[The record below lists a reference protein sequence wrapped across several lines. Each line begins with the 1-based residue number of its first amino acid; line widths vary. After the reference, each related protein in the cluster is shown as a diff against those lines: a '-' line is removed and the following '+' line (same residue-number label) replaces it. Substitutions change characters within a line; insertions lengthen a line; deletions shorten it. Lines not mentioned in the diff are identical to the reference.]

1 MGKKIL
7 VDTNIAIGYIG
18 NRLNI
23 QLMDKLD
30 KLFNNQFHISVINK
44 IEMLGYPNLDKNE
57 EAKFNLLIDNSI
69 VHDIDNKVI
78 DKTIQIRKKYKIKLP
93 DALIAATCLA
103 NELAIITLNSKDF
116 VDIEGLNIIP
126 LESLQK

>member
-1 MGKKIL
+1 VQKKC
-7 VDTNIAIGYIG
+7 
-18 NRLNI
+18 LNS
-23 QLMDKLD
+23 LK
-30 KLFNNQFHISVINK
+30 
-44 IEMLGYPNLDKNE
+44 KNE
-57 EAKFNLLIDNSI
+57 EFKFNLLIDNSI

-93 DALIAATCLA
+93 DALIAATCLV

-116 VDIEGLNIIP
+116 EDIEGINVIS

>member
-44 IEMLGYPNLDKNE
+44 I
-57 EAKFNLLIDNSI
+57 
-69 VHDIDNKVI
+69 
-78 DKTIQIRKKYKIKLP
+78 
-93 DALIAATCLA
+93 
-103 NELAIITLNSKDF
+103 
-116 VDIEGLNIIP
+116 
-126 LESLQK
+126 

>member
-1 MGKKIL
+1 
-7 VDTNIAIGYIG
+7 
-18 NRLNI
+18 
-23 QLMDKLD
+23 
-30 KLFNNQFHISVINK
+30 
-44 IEMLGYPNLDKNE
+44 MLGYPNLDKNE

>member
-18 NRLNI
+18 NRLNN

-30 KLFNNQFHISVINK
+30 KLFNNQYHISVINK

-57 EAKFNLLIDNSI
+57 ESKFNLLIDNSI

-78 DKTIQIRKKYKIKLP
+78 DSTIQIRKKYKIKLP
-93 DALIAATCLA
+93 DALIAATCLV

-116 VDIEGLNIIP
+116 VDIEGINIIS

>member
-1 MGKKIL
+1 MGRKIL

-18 NRLNI
+18 NMLNI

-30 KLFNNQFHISVINK
+30 KLFNSQYHISVINK

-57 EAKFNLLIDNSI
+57 EAKFKLLIDNSF
-69 VHDIDNKVI
+69 VHDINNLVI

-93 DALIAATCLA
+93 DALIAATCLV

-116 VDIEGLNIIP
+116 VDIEGINVIS